1 MSDVSKVKVKV
12 ASKPSPYAKQEIE
25 RMYKELT
32 DDDVIAENKRRF
44 DRDKRLQDKISDT
57 GL

>member
-1 MSDVSKVKVKV
+1 MSEVSKVNVRV
-12 ASKPSPYAKQEIE
+12 AKKPSSYAQQEIE
-25 RMYKELT
+25 RMYRDLT